1 MKTIIVTL
9 TLIFFSFAMQ
19 EIQAQNDSVQSNK
32 KDSLII
38 KQEFFEKQ
46 KQKIIDE
53 EKGGLKSDLAK
64 IANKLDEKTISL
76 DQANKLK
83 EIAAEKRALNI
94 ENRIVILS
102 NKIALEERNG
112 TDVNYTDISDKD
124 KRIDINFGREKTEI
138 YDKRTNSG
146 LVLAVGFNNAIADG
160 QSLNDSDFKVAGSR
174 FFELGWAWKTRVF
187 EDSNWLRLKYGVSLQ
202 FNGLKPTEDRFLN
215 VDNEGLLIFSNSDS
229 SLKKSKFKMNNLVVP
244 LHFEFG
250 PSKKI
255 EKEDYYRYSTSGKF
269 KIGVGGYAGIALSR
283 SQKLKYSEQKTG
295 QLERGDF
302 NTNNFVYGLSS
313 YVSLGSVALYAK
325 YDLNPI
331 FKDPNIEL
339 RNISLGLRFDI
350 D

>member
-1 MKTIIVTL
+1 MKTITVVL
-9 TLIFFSFAMQ
+9 SLIIFSFIMQ
-19 EIQAQNDSVQSNK
+19 EMQAQNDSIASIKN
-32 KDSLII
+32 DSII
-38 KQEFFEKQ
+38 KKEFFEKQ
-46 KQKIIDE
+46 KQMIIDE

-83 EIAAEKRALNI
+83 ETAAEKRALNI

-187 EDSNWLRLKYGVSLQ
+187 DDTNWLRFKYGVSMQ
-202 FNGLKPTEDRFLN
+202 FNGLKPTENRSIH
-215 VDNEGLLIFSNSDS
+215 VNSDDGVLQFFDTGS
-229 SLKKSKFKMNNLVVP
+229 NVKKSKFKMNNLVVP

-250 PSKKI
+250 PSEKN
-255 EKEDYYRYSTSGKF
+255 EKEDYYRYSTKGKF
-269 KIGVGGYAGIALSR
+269 KIGVG
-283 SQKLKYSEQKTG
+283 
-295 QLERGDF
+295 DM
-302 NTNNFVYGLSS
+302 
-313 YVSLGSVALYAK
+313 LG
-325 YDLNPI
+325 
-331 FKDPNIEL
+331 
-339 RNISLGLRFDI
+339 
-350 D
+350 